1 MSRLGLL
8 RERRQVHPVRRLAK
22 RLIDIFVG
30 IVALVVFF
38 PLMVIE
44 ALVVWSVMGRPI
56 LFRQMRPGQNERLF
70 EVVKFRTMLP
80 SVDASGK
87 PLSQADRVTRLGW
100 FLRRTSL
107 DELPQLLS
115 VIRGDLSLVGPRP
128 LLCEY
133 LSCYTQRERLRH
145 SVPPG
150 FTGLAQINGRN
161 LLSWEERL
169 ELDVQYVERWSLLLD
184 FQIIAKTFLHLFKS
198 DGVTRDPNQEG
209 TLNVIRIGQTELGEN
224 TWAANDR
231 VRSVVS
237 ETSSSAPPWHV
248 QAPGGQ

>member
-1 MSRLGLL
+1 MSSLGPLG
-8 RERRQVHPVRRLAK
+8 EGTRRHPIQHRAK
-22 RLIDIFVG
+22 RLVDIVVG
-30 IVALVVFF
+30 IVAMVVFF

-44 ALVVWSVMGRPI
+44 AIVVWSVMGRPI
-56 LFRQMRPGQNERLF
+56 LFRQIRPGQNERLF

-80 SVDASGK
+80 LADAAGK
-87 PLSQADRVTRLGW
+87 PLSQAERVTRLGW

-133 LSCYTQRERLRH
+133 LPCYTQRERLRH
-145 SVPPG
+145 STPPG
-150 FTGLAQINGRN
+150 ITGLAQVNGRN

-169 ELDVQYVERWSLLLD
+169 ELDVQYVERWSLWLD
-184 FQIIAKTFLHLFKS
+184 FQIIAKTFFCIFRS
-198 DGVTRDPNQEG
+198 EGISRDPNQEG
-209 TLNVIRIGQTELGEN
+209 TLNVLRLGQSEQGETIRP
-224 TWAANDR
+224 AKAR
-231 VRSVVS
+231 VRPTVT
-237 ETSSSAPPWHV
+237 EASSSAPPLHV

>member
-1 MSRLGLL
+1 MSSLGFSS
-8 RERRQVHPVRRLAK
+8 ESRQEHPVQRRVK
-22 RLIDIFVG
+22 RLIDIIVG

-38 PLMVIE
+38 PLMVVE
-44 ALVVWSVMGRPI
+44 AIVVWSVMGRPI
-56 LFRQMRPGQNERLF
+56 LFRQVRPGQNERLF

-87 PLSQADRVTRLGW
+87 SLSQAERVTRIGW
-100 FLRRTSL
+100 LLRRTSL

-133 LSCYTQRERLRH
+133 LPCYTPRERLRH

-150 FTGLAQINGRN
+150 ITGLAQINGRN

-169 ELDVQYVERWSLLLD
+169 ELDVQYVERWSLWLD
-184 FQIIAKTFLHLFKS
+184 FQIIPRTFLCIFRS

-209 TLNVIRIGQTELGEN
+209 ALNVLRLGQSEHGEEN
-224 TWAANDR
+224 WAANSR
-231 VRSVVS
+231 VRPALS

-248 QAPGGQ
+248 QVPGGQ